1 MKQIH
6 AMLPSQLRLQRST
19 RFPHA
24 HYHTAAAPLI
34 QLKGSYCPIHP
45 EMGTHLAVSLSSD
58 INLSPPSTPK
68 HRFKGTGVACFLS
81 LDQAPYSSG
90 PLKGFREQTLQ
101 DTLHAYN
108 SAL

>member
-1 MKQIH
+1 
-6 AMLPSQLRLQRST
+6 MLPSQLRLQRST

-24 HYHTAAAPLI
+24 HYHTPAAPLI

-90 PLKGFREQTLQ
+90 PLKDFREQTLQ